1 MFEQRKNR
9 NSRKSGRTRSAAKKE
24 KVRQFKVKLFGNTF
38 ILKQPSAKRL
48 FPVLLA
54 SVPAILGLVL
64 AVGSVGGMVN
74 ISRDKTM
81 DGYRERILA
90 ATESDPLPPFVYKRA
105 IGHFAGDHDIWAGY
119 LASLDRIGQSSK
131 SINYLL
137 ELAPE
142 NGSGD
147 PRFHL
152 ALAERLLAL
161 PNATLKARTLAEKHL
176 RMAIETATGSLGVGA
191 RRQLALLQLV
201 RGEREN
207 AFNTLLPVMT
217 EDPVAGSEALWVAWS
232 SGLNYDINAPAR
244 VLARLER
251 DLRGQVTPDVVKA
264 ISKIRLMIVMNQE
277 SNVREWLSLQ
287 KTIKPEDRSQIDK
300 ELAEMSMIASI
311 VRGDANDK
319 MPEWSKLQ
327 PLLEKE
333 PDHPL
338 WTRLAIFIWANSDKP
353 AAKPVRD
360 WVQKHLDGEST
371 GPNLLKQ
378 AIAVTSSKYQ
388 ASGKSAADSEQLRK
402 LYRKLLKTSPDDVLS
417 LNNLSM
423 LIYKYEP
430 DHLEEGL
437 AYARH
442 AEKLAPNIPAVR
454 DTVGEILARMGKWD
468 EALPILESCVTGL
481 PEEWN
486 LHNTLAQIYDQKGM
500 KDRSE
505 AHRAALARIKRPL
518 DADNYERLPGQRVAN
533 DANTNSA
540 QGK

>member
-1 MFEQRKNR
+1 MFEQRNNR

-38 ILKQPSAKRL
+38 ILKQPAAKRL
-48 FPVLLA
+48 FPVILA

-74 ISRDKTM
+74 ISRDMTM

-90 ATESDPLPPFVYKRA
+90 STASDPLPPFVYKRA

-161 PNATLKARTLAEKHL
+161 PNPTPKARTLVEKHL

-191 RRQLALLQLV
+191 RRQLALLQLM

-207 AFNTLLPVMT
+207 AFNTLSPVMT

-251 DLRGQVTPDVVKA
+251 DLRGQVTPDVVKT

-319 MPEWSKLQ
+319 MPDWSKLQ

-338 WTRLAIFIWANSDKP
+338 WTRLAVAIWANSDKP
-353 AAKPVRD
+353 AAKPVQA
-360 WVQKHLDGEST
+360 WVQKQLDGDST
-371 GPNLLKQ
+371 GPNLLGQ
-378 AIAVTSSKYQ
+378 AVALTSSKYQ
-388 ASGKSAADSEQLRK
+388 ASGKSAADSALLRK
-402 LYRKLLKTSPDDVLS
+402 LYRKVLKNTPDDVIS

-454 DTVGEILARMGKWD
+454 DSVGEILARMGKWD

-481 PEEWN
+481 PQEWN

-500 KDRSE
+500 KDRSA
-505 AHRAALARIKRPL
+505 AHRAVLARLKRPL
-518 DADNYERLPGQRVAN
+518 DADNYERLPALKPASGTGAT
-533 DANTNSA
+533 AT